1 MTTWR
6 QGRSIMMRRLRAS
19 SVPLKP
25 FLDSLF
31 LDPPHRVPG
40 TAVFLTATPEAT
52 PHALLHNLNHNKVL
66 HERVVFLTAEV
77 TDEPWVPFDRRVSLQ
92 KLGHGCWR
100 MNVRFGFMNEP
111 DITRALEVAD
121 GLGLELDAM
130 TTSYFLSRETVVPVP
145 DSASGMPYWREK
157 LFAAMARN
165 AGNAADYFKLPANR
179 VIELGTKVEI

>member
-1 MTTWR
+1 MFK
-6 QGRSIMMRRLRAS
+6 RLRAS

-66 HERVVFLTAEV
+66 HERVVFLTAEMA
-77 TDEPWVPFDRRVSLQ
+77 DEPWVAFQDRVRLT

-100 MNVRFGFMNEP
+100 MNVRYGFMNEP
-111 DITRALEVAD
+111 DISQTFEIAST
-121 GLGLELDAM
+121 LGLEFDMM
-130 TTSYFLSRETVVPVP
+130 TTSFFLSRETVVPVE
-145 DSASGMPYWREK
+145 AVESGMPYWREK
-157 LFAAMARN
+157 LFAMMARN
-165 AGNAADYFKLPANR
+165 AGNAADYFKLPTNR